1 MAEAMRLALLLAVLL
16 GVPASSEASTPLQA
30 HLGCVGRN
38 LTRFHGVFAP
48 GAKLRPFLLPQE
60 KAEPEEKSPSFA
72 ATVEAPKKECTPRW
86 DFRGAATQ
94 DAKRWTCG
102 PACGGA
108 AGFRGLA
115 DLIAAC
121 GVSAIV
127 EHLGLPSGP
136 AKRAPAQGPPQS
148 AGC

>member
-1 MAEAMRLALLLAVLL
+1 M
-16 GVPASSEASTPLQA
+16 
-30 HLGCVGRN
+30 
-38 LTRFHGVFAP
+38 
-48 GAKLRPFLLPQE
+48 LPQE

-72 ATVEAPKKECTPRW
+72 AMVEAPKKECTPRW

-102 PACGGA
+102 PASGVA

-115 DLIAAC
+115 YLTAPC